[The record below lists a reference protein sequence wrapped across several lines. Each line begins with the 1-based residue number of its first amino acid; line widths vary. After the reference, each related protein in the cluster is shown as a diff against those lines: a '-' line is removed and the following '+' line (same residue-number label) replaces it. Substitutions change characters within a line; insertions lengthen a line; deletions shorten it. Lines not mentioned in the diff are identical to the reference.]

1 MKREEIEL
9 LAPAGSYEGFEA
21 AIGAGADAVY
31 VGGAAFG
38 ARAYAKNFGEEE
50 LLRAIDT
57 AHLHGKKLYL
67 TVNTLLKNR
76 ELTEQL
82 YDYLLPY
89 YKEGLDAVIVQD
101 MGVFAAIRELFPGM
115 HLHASTQMTVT
126 GPAGMK
132 FLEEQG
138 ASRVVTARELSL
150 EEIRRMHETS
160 PIEIESFVHGALC
173 YSYSGQCLMS
183 SILGGRSG
191 NRGRCAQ
198 PCRLP
203 YKTALCGIETADI
216 DERKEN
222 TDNKVAG
229 RRKEGRKDENR
240 AAGNRR
246 RGSQKTE
253 NERYGN
259 GKQRADRNRKGTGSD
274 SQIAEVCPLSLK
286 DISTIE
292 ILPEI
297 LNAGVTSLKIEGR
310 MKQPGYTAG
319 VTSVYRKYLDLLFEK
334 GEENYRVEEADKRY
348 LLDLFNRGGSCN
360 GYYQMQNGPS
370 MMAFSNEKKTGDVTP
385 VLRKKKEKIQGIL
398 ILFPGSPAILDVSC
412 RGVHASASVGEVQF
426 AQNQPLTQERVR
438 TQMEKLGNTDYEWES
453 LEIQMDESIFIP
465 MKTLNEV
472 RRQALEALEEEIL
485 KPYRREEA
493 KEKRAEEK
501 KIEEKEAAEKTA
513 ESEAKRALK
522 PHASDCGSR
531 KNLPVSVSCEDKQTA
546 LSLYKREGIK
556 RMYLPFDAMEACL
569 EGGLD
574 RGVEMYLS
582 LPHIMRGEMPEKFL
596 STAREWLGRGMKG
609 FLVRNLE
616 SFAVLR
622 EAGLADRCVLDHSMY
637 TWNDKAAAFWREQ
650 KVSGNT
656 VPLELNEGEIRH
668 RDNRDSEMLIYGYLP
683 LMISAQCV
691 RKNVYG
697 CNHKE
702 EWVALKDRYDKR
714 FPAVCVCN
722 PWKMENTDPQM
733 PCYNIIYNSIPYGLL
748 KERVQTE
755 NLGLSGLRLAFT
767 IEKPEEAVK
776 IFEEF
781 KSVYEDGQNPPKRDY
796 TRGHF
801 KRGAE

>member
-1 MKREEIEL
+1 MRREEIEL

-31 VGGAAFG
+31 VGGTAFG

-57 AHLHGKKLYL
+57 AHIHGKKLYL

-76 ELTEQL
+76 ELAEQL

-101 MGVFAAIRELFPGM
+101 IGVFMAIREMFPGM

-126 GPAGMK
+126 GPEGMR

-150 EEIRRMHETS
+150 DEIRRMHETS
-160 PIEIESFVHGALC
+160 PIEIESFIHGALC

-203 YKTALCGIETADI
+203 YQTVLCGEDKSRILEQGKRNPGKRNSTK
-216 DERKEN
+216 RNQGSRKKEN
-222 TDNKVAG
+222 
-229 RRKEGRKDENR
+229 
-240 AAGNRR
+240 
-246 RGSQKTE
+246 
-253 NERYGN
+253 
-259 GKQRADRNRKGTGSD
+259 RNSE
-274 SQIAEVCPLSLK
+274 EVCPLSLK

-292 ILPEI
+292 ILPQI
-297 LNAGVTSLKIEGR
+297 LDAGVTSLKIEGR

-334 GEENYRVEEADKRY
+334 GIENYKVAEKDKQY
-348 LLDLFNRGGSCN
+348 LLDLFNRGGSCT

-370 MMAFSNEKKTGDVTP
+370 MMAFTNEKKTGDVTP
-385 VLRKKKEKIQGIL
+385 VLKQKKEKIQGTL
-398 ILFPGSPAILDVSC
+398 ILYPGSPAILNVSC
-412 RGVHASASVGEVQF
+412 RGIHGSASVGEVQY
-426 AQNQPLTQERVR
+426 AQNQPLTEERVR
-438 TQMEKLGNTDYEWES
+438 SQMEKLGNTAYEWES
-453 LEIQMDESIFIP
+453 LDIQMDESIFIP
-465 MKTLNEV
+465 MKILNET
-472 RRQALEALEEEIL
+472 RRQALEVLEEEIL
-485 KPYRREEA
+485 RLYRREEA
-493 KEKRAEEK
+493 FTKSKAAPDSDQSIINGTEQYIKSEKNQK
-501 KIEEKEAAEKTA
+501 NLPIYVSCEEKE
-513 ESEAKRALK
+513 
-522 PHASDCGSR
+522 
-531 KNLPVSVSCEDKQTA
+531 TA
-546 LSLYKREGIK
+546 LALYKSEGIQG
-556 RMYLPFDAMEACL
+556 MYLNGDAMEACL
-569 EGGLD
+569 DEGVH

-582 LPHIMRGEMPEKFL
+582 MPHIMRGEMPEKL
-596 STAREWLGRGMKG
+596 NSQIKDWLNRGMTG

-616 SFAVLR
+616 TFAILQK
-622 EAGLADRCVLDHSMY
+622 AGLAEKCVLDHNMY
-637 TWNDKAAAFWREQ
+637 TWNNEAEAFWNEQ
-650 KVSGNT
+650 KVMRNT

-668 RDNRDSEMLIYGYLP
+668 RNNCNSEMLIYGYLP

-691 RKNVYG
+691 HKNVYG

-702 EWVALKDRYDKR
+702 EWVTLRDRYDKE
-714 FPAVCVCN
+714 FTAKCVCN
-722 PWKMENTDPQM
+722 PWKMENTNSGI

-748 KERVQTE
+748 KEKNQIDR
-755 NLGLSGLRLAFT
+755 LGVSSLRLAFT
-767 IEKPEEAVK
+767 IEKPQEALK
-776 IFEEF
+776 IYEEF
-781 KSVYEDGQNPPKRDY
+781 RDVYQKGGNPPRREY
-796 TRGHF
+796 TKGHF